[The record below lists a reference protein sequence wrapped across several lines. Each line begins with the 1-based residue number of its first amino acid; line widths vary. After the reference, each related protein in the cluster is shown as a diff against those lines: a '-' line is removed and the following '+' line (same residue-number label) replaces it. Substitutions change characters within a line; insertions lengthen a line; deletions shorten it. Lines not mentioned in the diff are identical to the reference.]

1 MIRLPIRE
9 ADGRL
14 TKWWINLCDQEL
26 EGSYSDMVKG
36 LHESAGGY
44 YCLPEERCGRS
55 AYLEF
60 EDDAK
65 AAWFLLRWS

>member
-14 TKWWINLCDQEL
+14 TAWWIRLCDQDL
-26 EGSYSDMVKG
+26 EGSYSDMIKG
-36 LHESAGGY
+36 LHEQYGGY
-44 YCLPEERCGRS
+44 YRADERCGRS

>member
-14 TKWWINLCDQEL
+14 TKWWIKLCDQDST
-26 EGSYSDMVKG
+26 GSYADKIKG
-36 LHESAGGY
+36 IHESAGG
-44 YCLPEERCGRS
+44 LLFFPEERTGRS

-65 AAWFLLRWS
+65 AAWFLLKWS